1 MNPLEH
7 LFQKNTHQSST
18 ETDDR
23 VERPPLR
30 KTDAHVYSLFHSS
43 TTASSSSSS
52 SSSEGLFTA
61 RSTRTRDPSPLDD
74 DYTLP
79 FKRARRLNRRNPN
92 PRAQAM
98 TWDKK
103 SPHLAMGQ
111 FTIDGLQL
119 RVEKIGFGTFH
130 STFRFLDD
138 VELTI
143 NGRQIMTSELIL
155 KTLNY
160 ASVGPN
166 KRIQVAKEDQA
177 GYGHLKEK
185 NVPVTEI
192 YVDPMTFKDSK
203 TPKNGMFWIVEKMD
217 TAITGAEWKH
227 CRSVDELDE
236 TSKKV
241 LNFAKHWLTEMAKKK
256 QDIINDFRKRNTML
270 KGDTIKIIDPG
281 VPSEEEEVKYMIGR
295 YVADWANENRVVF
308 DWLISDFP
316 ADMKPE
322 FE

>member
-7 LFQKNTHQSST
+7 FFLKSTHLSST
-18 ETDDR
+18 GTESSSETD
-23 VERPPLR
+23 ECEEGPPLR
-30 KTDAHVYSLFHSS
+30 ETDAQVYSLTSS
-43 TTASSSSSS
+43 
-52 SSSEGLFTA
+52 GDLFPA
-61 RSTRTRDPSPLDD
+61 GSTRSRDRSPLDD
-74 DYTLP
+74 DHTLP
-79 FKRARRLNRRNPN
+79 SKKARHRNRRNPN
-92 PRAQAM
+92 PRVRQL

-111 FTIDGLQL
+111 FIFNGLL
-119 RVEKIGFGTFH
+119 LKVEKIGFGTFH

-138 VELTI
+138 VELTF
-143 NGRQIMTSELIL
+143 NGAQIKTSELIL

-160 ASVGPN
+160 GSVGPN
-166 KRIQVAKEDQA
+166 KRIQIAKDDQA
-177 GYGHLKEK
+177 GYEHLKEN

-192 YVDPMTFKDSK
+192 YVDPMTFNDSQS
-203 TPKNGMFWIVEKMD
+203 PKNGMFWIVEKMD